1 MALRYRLDLF
11 PRPLALV
18 LAGALLAGCGSLT
31 PELLEAP
38 PAKIPPLP
46 TVAEADSAL
55 SLYDVEVGTPS
66 LMTTEMAVRARLD
79 QAHAAWDG
87 TPYRFGGNTTAGT
100 DCSGFVQRVFTDFF
114 GMALTRA
121 THSQV
126 TEGVAVDRGSLQ
138 PGDLVFFQTG
148 RRQRHVGVYI
158 GNNRFLHSSTRRGVT
173 IDSIDG
179 YYDRTYWTS
188 RRVLTEDV
196 LAAVRSDF
204 ARVAQNS
211 TPSRVVMPP
220 PVTSREAAT
229 RTDNTARAE
238 SARSDAG
245 APRLRNTNR
254 TEPSRTETTRSSR
267 ERHAGW

>member
-1 MALRYRLDLF
+1 MAHRYCLDLF
-11 PRPLALV
+11 PRPLAL
-18 LAGALLAGCGSLT
+18 LFAGALLAGCGSLT

-38 PAKIPPLP
+38 SAKIPPLP
-46 TVAEADSAL
+46 AIAEADSAVMMH
-55 SLYDVEVGTPS
+55 DVEIGTPS

-87 TPYRFGGNTTAGT
+87 TPYRFGGNTTSGT

-114 GMALTRA
+114 GMALTRS

-126 TEGVAVDRGSLQ
+126 TEGAEVDRGALQ
-138 PGDLVFFQTG
+138 PGDLVFFRTG

-173 IDSIDG
+173 IDALDG

-188 RRVLTEDV
+188 RRVLTNDA
-196 LAAVRSDF
+196 LAAVRADF
-204 ARVAQNS
+204 ARVAQNE
-211 TPSRVVMPP
+211 TPRRVVMPP
-220 PVTSREAAT
+220 PVARPEAVT
-229 RTDNTARAE
+229 RADNAARTE
-238 SARSDAG
+238 SARSDLG

-254 TEPSRTETTRSSR
+254 TEPSRTETTRAPR